1 MSISELRAEL
11 LRTEYPFLRPDHDP
25 DIERYYEL
33 RNLGRSVAALTLYQ
47 TKLKRR
53 YPDEEYRTRI
63 LRAYRLRDPQ
73 YGILLASAYHNL
85 GDRLLERTKRTIK
98 YIALKV
104 ESYDTSDAYA
114 TIKAAESILE
124 FLPREP
130 FEAIAAIERLHL
142 YAQKLGYRI
151 PSMAKAEALL
161 RAYLNQNLTV
171 VEEELQRRQSLKRE
185 ALERQ
190 RRSLVEKD
198 KQDLEKQMELY
209 RQRMEGTTPRR
220 PGPSKTVRPP
230 SSPLFD
236 LSAIRFSATDLARI
250 QIPPTLTK
258 VEDKTLAY
266 CFKYWNLVFDQSFE
280 RVLFLYS
287 RKYGTKHYDIF
298 MTIQRGRRAG
308 HRDDEILASVMAQLI
323 TGYYYSIRGDVY
335 LQRNWAVLKKKYDK
349 VSGET
354 GNNVGPA
361 VVKPRHRSLA
371 SPRSPASSRIPG
383 PSLALTPSITVP
395 SDRSPSITAPPAR
408 TSSAPLPASSSPIKP
423 ARTVAPSPS
432 TPTVGSNRPNPS
444 DALPKGS
451 KPAGSV
457 ADRLRRLSGRSYDV
471 YQDLFLAKVRSAIR
485 RILSPGHGIFSNL
498 PVEAE
503 DLVFAF
509 LKTHYSDPYMN
520 WETSETRNELAQLG
534 FTLESVDPIIEEC
547 YKEMMK

>member
-1 MSISELRAEL
+1 MSIQELRAEL
-11 LRTEYPFLRPDHDP
+11 LQTEYPFLRPDHDP

-53 YPDEEYRTRI
+53 YPDDEIRTRI
-63 LRAYRLRDPQ
+63 LRSYRQRDPQ

-104 ESYDTSDAYA
+104 ESYDASDAYA
-114 TIKAAESILE
+114 TIKTAESILE

-130 FEAIAAIERLHL
+130 FEAIGAIERLHL
-142 YAQKLGYRI
+142 YAQKLDYRV

-171 VEEELQRRQSLKRE
+171 VEEELQRRRSVQRE

-198 KQDLEKQMELY
+198 KRDLEKQMEAY
-209 RQRMEGTTPRR
+209 RHRMEQTAVRR
-220 PGPSKTVRPP
+220 PGPVKNVHRP
-230 SSPLFD
+230 SAPLFD
-236 LSAIRFSATDLARI
+236 LSTIRFSATDLARI

-298 MTIQRGRRAG
+298 TTIQRGRRAG

-323 TGYYYSIRGDVY
+323 TGYYYSIRGDIY
-335 LQRNWAVLKKKYDK
+335 LQRNWAILKKKYDK
-349 VSGET
+349 ATAPRGINLGGTVVKNHRRSSGSLRPAGLSPSVT
-354 GNNVGPA
+354 APSTRSPPA
-361 VVKPRHRSLA
+361 VAPVHPIAPNLPPATIKS
-371 SPRSPASSRIPG
+371 SPGQGGASS
-383 PSLALTPSITVP
+383 LVP
-395 SDRSPSITAPPAR
+395 PP
-408 TSSAPLPASSSPIKP
+408 PLP
-423 ARTVAPSPS
+423 S
-432 TPTVGSNRPNPS
+432 TRGT
-444 DALPKGS
+444 

-471 YQDLFLAKVRSAIR
+471 YQDLFLAKVRGAIR
-485 RILSPGHGIFSNL
+485 RILNPGHGIFSNL

-503 DLVFAF
+503 DLVFTF

-520 WETSETRNELAQLG
+520 WETSDARIELAKLG
-534 FTLESVDPIIEEC
+534 FALESVDPIIEEC